1 LLLSRA
7 RFRFSSTYQISKPNS
22 IFTTCRKK
30 QPRSI
35 EVQKES
41 ISDFSFPKT
50 EVLSSASGRM
60 ERSWNLHR
68 ATSLGNLEKQKV
80 RITFEDSHGLKVVH
94 TTIWAV
100 TQGEILLKAGR
111 SIPLHRIHEVKI
123 L

>member
-1 LLLSRA
+1 MK
-7 RFRFSSTYQISKPNS
+7 SSDHLGAV
-22 IFTTCRKK
+22 
-30 QPRSI
+30 
-35 EVQKES
+35 EVEKER

-50 EVLSSASGRM
+50 EVLDSASGRM

-80 RITFEDSHGLKVVH
+80 RITFEDSEGMKEVH

-100 TQGEILLKAGR
+100 TQAAILLKAGR
-111 SIPLHRIHEVKI
+111 SIPLHRIHDVRI